1 MVIMIGLYIIYIY
14 EGISLMTKTTRSF
27 LNTCFGLALIIAMS
41 ACSLTG
47 IKREASYPTRPE
59 SSGSDKIVYSDDKR
73 DTIWGEDES
82 LASRLFNKDKDSQS
96 GTGIGVNSFLWRASL
111 DTISFMPLSSA
122 DPFGGVILTDWY
134 ENPEKRGERFKL
146 NVYILD
152 RQLRADGIRVSVFKQ
167 RLDTNK
173 NWRDMAVSKETGTDV
188 ENTILTRARE
198 MRVNQISAQ

>member
-1 MVIMIGLYIIYIY
+1 MI
-14 EGISLMTKTTRSF
+14 KTTRSL
-27 LNTCFGLALIIAMS
+27 LNTCLGLAVAITVS
-41 ACSLTG
+41 ACSLTD
-47 IKREASYPTRPE
+47 IKKEASYPTRPE
-59 SSGSDKIVYSDDKR
+59 ASGSDKIVYSNDKKN
-73 DTIWGEDES
+73 TIWGEDES
-82 LASRLFNKDKDSQS
+82 ITSKLFSKDKDGQG

-111 DTISFMPLSSA
+111 DTVSFMPLASA

-167 RLDTNK
+167 RLDTSK

-198 MRVNQISAQ
+198 MRVNQVSAE

>member
-1 MVIMIGLYIIYIY
+1 
-14 EGISLMTKTTRSF
+14 MTKMTRSL
-27 LNTCFGLALIIAMS
+27 LNTCSGLIMVVAMS

-47 IKREASYPTRPE
+47 IKKEASYPTRPNA
-59 SSGSDKIVYSDDKR
+59 SGSDGIVYSNDKR

-82 LASRLFNKDKDSQS
+82 ITSRLFNKDKDSQS
-96 GTGIGVNSFLWRASL
+96 GAGIGVNSFLWRASL
-111 DTISFMPLSSA
+111 DTVSFMPLSSA

-173 NWRDMAVSKETGTDV
+173 NWRDMTVSKKTGTDV

-198 MRVNQISAQ
+198 MRVNQISAE